1 MAKNTI
7 KMVPKP
13 KKQKLTLAVL
23 FELRSIIQKIVTQ
36 PMEAEAA
43 YKLSKFAKKVNEEY
57 DTIESVR
64 KSLIE
69 KHGAK
74 FKNKQGGI
82 FIPNEAPEFNNFMKD
97 FEEFL
102 SQESD
107 IDLEPIKL
115 EHLKDIQISAL
126 EMAKLSD
133 YIE

>member
-1 MAKNTI
+1 MAKNTN
-7 KMVPKP
+7 KMVQKP
-13 KKQKLTLAVL
+13 KKQKLTLAIL

-57 DTIESVR
+57 DAIETVR

-69 KHGAK
+69 KHGSK
-74 FKNKQGGI
+74 FKNKNGGI
-82 FIPNEAPEFNNFMKD
+82 FIPNEAPEFNNFLKD

-102 SQESD
+102 AKESD
-107 IDLEPIKL
+107 VDLELIKM
-115 EHLKDIQISAL
+115 EYLKDIQISAL
-126 EMAKLSD
+126 EMSKLSD